1 MTAKSTKTTDKN
13 NAAFAAH
20 ATKSNGRNALPVENM
35 GNPAL
40 VERAVENSFPFE
52 LEFGNDSILI
62 KTVSDEGFTVPILVG
77 AKIPGLVHGI
87 LNATTAIWKNSYPV
101 FEVGYMYL
109 HRTLDEAR
117 ETLAD
122 DNVGYV
128 FGCPRLV
135 EEVNDG
141 KFKCPPRPI
150 KMDSWYR
157 IHWDTPHFSLWEVV
171 EHEYAAGEPEWREH
185 DRNTIRVLNGME
197 WIYKAVTLGQSIR
210 CHVFAAISWMYQE
223 KVDQY
228 NLVLQGKFV
237 ELKNRVG
244 NGIAKKQQYS
254 NYQRLVANP
263 EKVERIV
270 ELYGTNIKLVDGSVV
285 DASVLV
291 GHKIKYYRNQ
301 TMPVGGALPITTD
314 NLKIMIGVVRSMYYL
329 VEIIE

>member
-1 MTAKSTKTTDKN
+1 MTTATSATSNATSNKN
-13 NAAFAAH
+13 A
-20 ATKSNGRNALPVENM
+20 GRNTQLPT
-35 GNPAL
+35 L
-40 VERAVENSFPFE
+40 VERTVENVFPFE

-62 KTVSDEGFTVPILVG
+62 KTVSDEGSTVPILVG

-117 ETLAD
+117 LTLAD

-135 EEVNDG
+135 EEVNEG

-150 KMDSWYR
+150 KMGSWYR

-185 DRNTIRVLNGME
+185 DRNAIRVLNGME
-197 WIYKAVTLGQSIR
+197 WIYKATALGQSIR

-237 ELKNRVG
+237 ELENRVG

-263 EKVERIV
+263 KKVERIV
-270 ELYGTNIKLVDGSVV
+270 ELYGTNVRLVDGNVV
-285 DASVLV
+285 DANVLV

-301 TMPVGGALPITTD
+301 TMPVSGALPITT
-314 NLKIMIGVVRSMYYL
+314 NNIKIMIGVVRSMHYL
-329 VEIIE
+329 VEIIK

>member
-1 MTAKSTKTTDKN
+1 MTTATSNATSNKNTEAYTKHANKN
-13 NAAFAAH
+13 A
-20 ATKSNGRNALPVENM
+20 GRNALLPTLVKRTVEN
-35 GNPAL
+35 
-40 VERAVENSFPFE
+40 VFPFE
-52 LEFGNDSILI
+52 LSFGNDSILI
-62 KTVSDEGFTVPILVG
+62 KTVSDKGETVPILVG

-141 KFKCPPRPI
+141 KFKCPRPI
-150 KMDSWYR
+150 KMDTWYR

-185 DRNTIRVLNGME
+185 DRNACRVLNGME
-197 WIYKAVTLGQSIR
+197 WIYKATALGQSIR

-237 ELKNRVG
+237 ELENRVG

-263 EKVERIV
+263 KKVERIV
-270 ELYGTNIKLVDGSVV
+270 ELYGTNIKLVDGNVV

-301 TMPVGGALPITTD
+301 TMPVSGALPITT
-314 NLKIMIGVVRSMYYL
+314 NNIKIMIGVVRSMHYL
-329 VEIIE
+329 VEIIK

>member
-1 MTAKSTKTTDKN
+1 MTTATSNATSNKNTEAYTKHAN
-13 NAAFAAH
+13 ENA
-20 ATKSNGRNALPVENM
+20 GRNALLPTLVKRTVEN
-35 GNPAL
+35 
-40 VERAVENSFPFE
+40 VFPFE
-52 LEFGNDSILI
+52 LSFGNDSILI
-62 KTVSDEGFTVPILVG
+62 KTVSDKGETVPILVG

-117 ETLAD
+117 LTLAD

-141 KFKCPPRPI
+141 KFKCPRPI
-150 KMDSWYR
+150 KMDTWYR

-185 DRNTIRVLNGME
+185 DRNAIRVLNGME

-237 ELKNRVG
+237 ELENRVG

-263 EKVERIV
+263 KKVERIV
-270 ELYGTNIKLVDGSVV
+270 ELYGTNIRLVDGNIV
-285 DASVLV
+285 DANALV

-301 TMPVGGALPITTD
+301 TMPVGGALPITTN
-314 NLKIMIGVVRSMYYL
+314 NLKIMIGVVRSMHYL

>member
-1 MTAKSTKTTDKN
+1 MTTATSNKN
-13 NAAFAAH
+13 A
-20 ATKSNGRNALPVENM
+20 GRNALPPTLVKHTAEN
-35 GNPAL
+35 
-40 VERAVENSFPFE
+40 VFPFE

-62 KTVSDEGFTVPILVG
+62 KTVFDEGSTVPILVG

-117 ETLAD
+117 LTLAD

-150 KMDSWYR
+150 KMGSWYR

-185 DRNTIRVLNGME
+185 DRNACRVLNGME
-197 WIYKAVTLGQSIR
+197 WIYKATALGQSIR

-237 ELKNRVG
+237 ELENRVG
-244 NGIAKKQQYS
+244 NSIAKKQQYS

-263 EKVERIV
+263 KKVERIV
-270 ELYGTNIKLVDGSVV
+270 ELYGTNIRLVDGNIV
-285 DASVLV
+285 DANALV

-301 TMPVGGALPITTD
+301 TMPVGGALPITTN
-314 NLKIMIGVVRSMYYL
+314 NLKIMIGVVRSMHYL

>member
-1 MTAKSTKTTDKN
+1 MTKHANKNAEAYTKHAN
-13 NAAFAAH
+13 ENAGH
-20 ATKSNGRNALPVENM
+20 NALPPTLAKHTAEN
-35 GNPAL
+35 
-40 VERAVENSFPFE
+40 VFPFE

-62 KTVSDEGFTVPILVG
+62 KTVFDEGSTVPILVG

-117 ETLAD
+117 LTLAD

-141 KFKCPPRPI
+141 KFKCPRPI
-150 KMDSWYR
+150 KMDTWYR

-185 DRNTIRVLNGME
+185 DRNAIRVLNGVE
-197 WIYKAVTLGQSIR
+197 WIYKAVILGQSIR

-237 ELKNRVG
+237 ELENRVG

-263 EKVERIV
+263 KKVERIV
-270 ELYGTNIKLVDGSVV
+270 ELYGTNIKLVDGNVV

-301 TMPVGGALPITTD
+301 TMPVSGALPITT
-314 NLKIMIGVVRSMYYL
+314 NNIKIMIGVVRSMHYL
-329 VEIIE
+329 VEIIK

>member
-1 MTAKSTKTTDKN
+1 MTSATSNATSNKN
-13 NAAFAAH
+13 A
-20 ATKSNGRNALPVENM
+20 GRNTQLPT
-35 GNPAL
+35 L
-40 VERAVENSFPFE
+40 VERTVENVFPFE
-52 LEFGNDSILI
+52 LSFGNDSILI
-62 KTVSDEGFTVPILVG
+62 KTVSDKGETVPILVG

-141 KFKCPPRPI
+141 KFKCPRPI
-150 KMDSWYR
+150 KMDTWYR

-185 DRNTIRVLNGME
+185 DRNAIRVLNGVE
-197 WIYKAVTLGQSIR
+197 WIYKAVILGQSIR

-237 ELKNRVG
+237 ELENRVG

-263 EKVERIV
+263 KKVERIV
-270 ELYGTNIKLVDGSVV
+270 ELYGTNIKLVDGNVV
-285 DASVLV
+285 DASMLV
-291 GHKIKYYRNQ
+291 GHKIRYYRNQ

-314 NLKIMIGVVRSMYYL
+314 NIKIMIGVVRSMHYL
-329 VEIIE
+329 VEIIK

>member
-1 MTAKSTKTTDKN
+1 MTKN
-13 NAAFAAH
+13 AGH
-20 ATKSNGRNALPVENM
+20 NALP
-35 GNPAL
+35 PTL
-40 VERAVENSFPFE
+40 VKRTVKNVFPFE
-52 LEFGNDSILI
+52 LKFGNDSILI

-117 ETLAD
+117 LTLAD

-150 KMDSWYR
+150 KMGSWYR

-185 DRNTIRVLNGME
+185 DRNACRVLNGME
-197 WIYKAVTLGQSIR
+197 WIYKATALGQSIR

-237 ELKNRVG
+237 ELENRVG

-263 EKVERIV
+263 KKVERIV
-270 ELYGTNIKLVDGSVV
+270 ELYGTNIKLVDGNVV
-285 DASVLV
+285 DANVLV

-301 TMPVGGALPITTD
+301 TMPVGGALPITT
-314 NLKIMIGVVRSMYYL
+314 NNIKIMIGVVRSMHYL